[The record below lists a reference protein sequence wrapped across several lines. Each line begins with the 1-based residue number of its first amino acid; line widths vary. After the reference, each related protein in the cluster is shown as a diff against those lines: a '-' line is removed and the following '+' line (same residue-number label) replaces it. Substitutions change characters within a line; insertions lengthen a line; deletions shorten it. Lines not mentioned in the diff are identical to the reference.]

1 CSKNGAYLLYI
12 PLKYYQEISELIE
25 NDIYEILTAKTAV
38 KRRNSLGGTG
48 FDQVKKQILLARK
61 ELKAE

>member
-1 CSKNGAYLLYI
+1 